1 MAAAGVVSGKV
12 SNGTGWCGCSWLVAC
27 GWRAAVEREAGCVD
41 LGDGRRVTVKGLR
54 GVRAVPPGCWV
65 SPAIDGSCS
74 QAVQASALFPGSAPQ
89 RGSLWGPLNL
99 FLPTLT
105 LVLHDCSSDCK
116 ASSCKSL
123 SRRHP
128 GLAFCLLSVKAS
140 GHHAEE
146 RTRSSAA
153 VFSELGVPFEN
164 WLMVAGTKYVGNWQ
178 LTPCWAH
185 LETPL
190 LKYLFPRCLGGVLC
204 VDVGVCP
211 AVSQRLVSDTLLVG

>member
-1 MAAAGVVSGKV
+1 MSGKV

-27 GWRAAVEREAGCVD
+27 GWRAAVEREAGCVG

-65 SPAIDGSCS
+65 NPAIDGSCS

-105 LVLHDCSSDCK
+105 LVLHVCSSDCK

-128 GLAFCLLSVKAS
+128 GLALSSFGEGVESPCRGTDQELCSCVLRAWGPVRKLVNGC
-140 GHHAEE
+140 GHQVCWELAID
-146 RTRSSAA
+146 TVLGSSRNA
-153 VFSELGVPFEN
+153 FIKIF
-164 WLMVAGTKYVGNWQ
+164 
-178 LTPCWAH
+178 
-185 LETPL
+185 
-190 LKYLFPRCLGGVLC
+190 
-204 VDVGVCP
+204 
-211 AVSQRLVSDTLLVG
+211 VS